1 MPRPAPL
8 PPEIAD
14 PPAAGYT
21 RYDRGELPLQAMAVD
36 YASGHVT
43 RRHQHPHAQLIH
55 AVRGVMLVATDA
67 GQWLVPPTR
76 GIWMPAE
83 TDHWI
88 RMIGEVHMRTAYIRP
103 DALAPQFWNGASTA
117 RELPAAPGVLGISP
131 LLREL
136 IVAAIPLPLPYTADS
151 RAGRLVRLLLDE
163 LLELPTLPL
172 SLPKPRD
179 PRLQRICEAL
189 SRSPDDASTLGDW
202 AERLH
207 LDPKTIQRLFARDTG
222 MSFGQWRQ
230 QARLLTALERLAQGQ
245 KVLNVALELGY
256 SSPSAFATM
265 FRKQFG
271 VPPGSFFNQ
280 ADSLTDAF

>member
-1 MPRPAPL
+1 MPAPL
-8 PPEIAD
+8 TPEFAD

-21 RYDRGELPLQAMAVD
+21 HYDRGDLPVQAMAVD
-36 YASGHVT
+36 YASGHIT

-76 GIWMPAE
+76 GIWMPAN

-103 DALAPQFWNGASTA
+103 DALDARFWPGTTAP
-117 RELPAAPGVLGISP
+117 RPLPQQPGVLGISP

-136 IVAAIPLPLPYTADS
+136 IMAAIALPQAYAADS

-172 SLPKPRD
+172 SLPRPQD
-179 PRLQRICEAL
+179 ARLQRICETL
-189 SRSPDDASTLGDW
+189 SQSPDDASTLGDW

-230 QARLLTALERLAQGQ
+230 QARLLTALERLAQGE

-271 VPPGSFFNQ
+271 VPPGGFF
-280 ADSLTDAF
+280 S